1 MKIFLIYIFLYLL
14 PRVCIGENIDFD
26 KYNHQTCSYLNNKLS
41 IFKKMMPYFPLH
53 IVLMMEKR

>member
-14 PRVCIGENIDFD
+14 PIVCIGGTIDFD

-41 IFKKMMPYFPLH
+41 ILKK
-53 IVLMMEKR
+53 